1 MDRNNPVRIKQ
12 FGNVLQI
19 TLEIPWSQVHGE
31 NNWKSYFESKPLD
44 EPRPDYWAMTKEK
57 ILKIYKKTNN
67 ISETARASGK
77 GYHITETIIREEQTR
92 QNKAKRQAAID
103 EARKLAESKVAIK
116 DIARIMGKSPETI
129 RLWLKS

>member
-1 MDRNNPVRIKQ
+1 MNRNNPIRIKQ

-19 TLEIPWSQVHGE
+19 TLEIPWEQITDNH
-31 NNWKSYFESKPLD
+31 WKSYFESKPP
-44 EPRPDYWAMTKEK
+44 EPQPNHWAITTEK
-57 ILKIYKKTNN
+57 ILKIYKKTGN

-77 GYHITETIIREEQTR
+77 GYYITETIIKEEQSR
-92 QNKAKRQAAID
+92 KNKAKRQAAIE

-116 DIARIMGKSPETI
+116 DIARMLGKSAETI

>member
-19 TLEIPWSQVHGE
+19 TVEIPWEQVHGE
-31 NNWKSYFESKPLD
+31 NNWKSHFENKPPD
-44 EPRPDYWAMTKEK
+44 EPRPDYWAMTTKK
-57 ILKIYKKTNN
+57 ILKIYKKTKN
-67 ISETARASGK
+67 ISETARLTGK
-77 GYHITETIIREEQTR
+77 GYYITETIINEEKSR
-92 QNKAKRQAAID
+92 QNKAKRQEAIT

-116 DIARIMGKSPETI
+116 DIARMLGKSPETI